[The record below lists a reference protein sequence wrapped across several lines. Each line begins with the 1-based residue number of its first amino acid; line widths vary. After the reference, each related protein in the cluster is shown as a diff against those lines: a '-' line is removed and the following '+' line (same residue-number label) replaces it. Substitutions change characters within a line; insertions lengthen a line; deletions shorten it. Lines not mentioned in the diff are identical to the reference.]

1 MTAAVK
7 VGFSFKRLVSNQ
19 MHESAELALP
29 LLSIYPLG
37 PGEHGPLF
45 QADQRRG
52 QGDRK

>member
-7 VGFSFKRLVSNQ
+7 VGFKRLVTNQ

-37 PGEHGPLF
+37 PGEHGPQV

>member
-7 VGFSFKRLVSNQ
+7 VGFKRLVTKQ
-19 MHESAELALP
+19 MRESAELALP
-29 LLSIYPLG
+29 LLSICPLG
-37 PGEHGPLF
+37 PGGHGPLF